1 MTLLLEIRSPPKS
14 AEEPLSPYTKRELRS
29 LEMSGVILQWG
40 AEGLAFVFLPKGQN
54 VRQGTRPRLAA
65 LTRCANL
72 APPLLS
78 LSLSFS
84 LENGW

>member
-1 MTLLLEIRSPPKS
+1 
-14 AEEPLSPYTKRELRS
+14 
-29 LEMSGVILQWG
+29 MSGVILQWG
-40 AEGLAFVFLPKGQN
+40 AKGLAFFSLPKGQN
-54 VRQGTRPRLAA
+54 GRQDTRPSLAA

-84 LENGW
+84 FENGW